1 MDSLQPKPSTPETNR
16 QKPRDLG
23 RIALLSGVGLLTLT
37 ATFVAKVES
46 QRESAHAQQRSLRSI
61 YWVGDIYRLERDG
74 PPYLAVAVRSSSEQT
89 RVTLRGEDGRLI
101 DVDPFQERLFIVRL
115 KR

>member
-1 MDSLQPKPSTPETNR
+1 MDSLQPKPTTPEANP
-16 QKPRDLG
+16 PRRRDPG
-23 RIALLSGVGLLTLT
+23 RIALLLGVGLLTLT
-37 ATFVAKVES
+37 AIFVSRIES
-46 QRESAHAQQRSLRSI
+46 QLESAHAQQRSLRSI

-89 RVTLRGEDGRLI
+89 WVTLRGEDGRLI
-101 DVDPFQERLFIVRL
+101 EVDPFHERLFIVRL